1 MISDLM
7 STRSRCHRGLEY
19 LVPVLD
25 SGLKGSESPFG
36 EQCHVS
42 ADYVLNV
49 VKHKSK
55 KEKKKRTAV
64 ISVIFA
70 LRLCVDFNGLCA

>member
-49 VKHKSK
+49 VKQIK
-55 KEKKKRTAV
+55 KGKEKRTAV

-70 LRLCVDFNGLCA
+70 LRLCVDMR

>member
-25 SGLKGSESPFG
+25 SVLKGSESPFG

-55 KEKKKRTAV
+55 KDKKKNAV
-64 ISVIFA
+64 SSVIFA

>member
-1 MISDLM
+1 M
-7 STRSRCHRGLEY
+7 
-19 LVPVLD
+19 PVLD
-25 SGLKGSESPFG
+25 SVLKGAESPFG

-55 KEKKKRTAV
+55 RKRKKKNRGDFCYICTKAV
-64 ISVIFA
+64 
-70 LRLCVDFNGLCA
+70 R